1 MSDCTRKLRQERGA
15 SVVFALVIF
24 LIVTLFSWTMVNGAL
39 TAAQNASM
47 QREEE
52 QAYLSVTSAARLFCH
67 EAGIPI
73 PFEMSGPA
81 EKFHDGNPFDG
92 AFYWDNRP
100 DKIWKIYRDSNP
112 IEIVGGR
119 LTYDDTVS
127 AWIVNYPNNLLI
139 PDAREVSF
147 IHKTFLEMV
156 EAIDRGADAPQT
168 QPLTM
173 TCPKP
178 SDDNDAGA
186 SDIEVFNQVQT
197 KVTMNPD
204 YSVTVEFENVK
215 PDGGSIPQN
224 LKCYVTVT
232 LKCTPEETRTVSG
245 NLCTYQRS
253 MTWEVKSVERGRHS

>member
-1 MSDCTRKLRQERGA
+1 
-15 SVVFALVIF
+15 
-24 LIVTLFSWTMVNGAL
+24 MVNGAL

-67 EAGIPI
+67 EAEIPI
-73 PFEMSGPA
+73 SFEIPVSL
-81 EKFHDGNPFDG
+81 ETSFDWS
-92 AFYWDNRP
+92 FYWDNRP
-100 DKIWKIYRDSNP
+100 DSVWKIYRDFNP
-112 IEIVGGR
+112 IRIDGGC
-119 LTYDDTVS
+119 LTYDET
-127 AWIVNYPNNLLI
+127 APMWIVNYPNNLLM
-139 PDAREVSF
+139 PGAPEVSF

-156 EAIDRGADAPQT
+156 EAIDRGANEPQT
-168 QPLTM
+168 QTLTM

-224 LKCYVTVT
+224 LKCYVIVT

-245 NLCTYQRS
+245 NLCAYQRTL
-253 MTWEVKSVERGRHS
+253 TWEVKSVERGRHS